1 MAARLAAL
9 FGAGAGVGNADD
21 GSTALLLLTPVRH
34 RNAIA
39 LRKDRRSAGKQ
50 GLIIIA

>member
-9 FGAGAGVGNADD
+9 VVAGAGVADD

-34 RNAIA
+34 RNVIA

-50 GLIIIA
+50 GLITFA